1 MLEFRTMKFLISILM
16 LILSL
21 GASAQEQQDIV
32 FKSRFDLESSQN
44 FITQLRIFLA
54 NNNFGDPYS
63 QEFKKPFVFDLEK
76 VLNEVP
82 RDTQNWIRE
91 FQDVVKIQLFESDYK
106 LRVENFSYS
115 IADFNSEFKP
125 GISTAQRVEYVTTN
139 YVKGVH
145 LKADRISFDVELKQT
160 QTRQPIVFSIELIEP
175 EFIVSPELMAEVS
188 MGWSTSIAPENIFL
202 NLESVDIRKL
212 MSRIVKSP
220 DLIELK
226 VKDMLMPE
234 VSIKIGH
241 KEITFDRK
249 KIKRFF
255 IVREDQMKKG
265 VLDLLNVK
273 LNERFAN
280 VIKEPKK
287 LKLPRKYGV
296 EGDIPGVFDVQKMD
310 VNNTGIVQFDIDGH
324 YCNENS
330 FLDSGFCDDNKIP
343 TKLRRKIDNSLFQ
356 RSMRELNR
364 GLIEKK
370 TNMAV
375 SVSEHYLNQIVNAT
389 IKAGLWEA
397 SFKGR
402 DFVMGPE
409 KSFILA
415 EEKGELLS
423 MYIDIVYKLKGAQ
436 RVMVGRSEIRFPIKF
451 MIAINIVDVDG
462 IPHFTIKVV
471 KVATDDK
478 LLLEGAAQYGLP
490 TTVNTV
496 PRFRKKVLKAIH
508 ADVDTFTNETL
519 IDFEMKELK
528 GTYLDELEF
537 RSDGNGR
544 ANATIGFKK

>member
-1 MLEFRTMKFLISILM
+1 MM
-16 LILSL
+16 LSL
-21 GASAQEQQDIV
+21 GVSAQEQQDIV
-32 FKSRFDLESSQN
+32 FKSRFDLDSSQN

-63 QEFKKPFVFDLEK
+63 QELKKPIVVDLAK
-76 VLNEVP
+76 VLDEVP

-91 FQDVVKIQLFESDYK
+91 FQSVVKIQLFESDYK
-106 LRVENFSYS
+106 LRVENFSYNIS
-115 IADFNSEFKP
+115 DFNAEFKP
-125 GISTAQRVEYVTTN
+125 GTSTQQRVEYVTTS
-139 YVKGVH
+139 YVRGVH
-145 LKADRISFDVELKQT
+145 LKAEKISFEVQLKQT
-160 QTRQPIVFSIELIEP
+160 QTREPIIFSVELIEP

-188 MGWSTSIAPENIFL
+188 MGWSTSIAPNNIFL
-202 NLESVDIRKL
+202 NLESVDIRKI
-212 MSRIVKSP
+212 MERVVKSP
-220 DLIELK
+220 DLIDLR
-226 VKDMLMPE
+226 VRDMVMPD
-234 VSIKIGH
+234 VSIRIGH
-241 KEITFDRK
+241 KEITFDK
-249 KIKRFF
+249 QKIKRFF
-255 IVREDQMKKG
+255 IKREEQMKKG

-280 VIKEPKK
+280 VIKDDPKK
-287 LKLPRKYGV
+287 LKLPRKFGM
-296 EGDIPGVFDVQKMD
+296 EGEIPGVFDVQQMS
-310 VNNTGIVQFDIDGH
+310 VNNTGIVQFDLDGH
-324 YCNENS
+324 YCNDTTY
-330 FLDSGFCDDNKIP
+330 LRDGFCEDNKIP
-343 TKLRRKIDNSLFQ
+343 TKLRRKIDPSSFQ

-375 SVSEHYLNQIVNAT
+375 SMSEHYLNQIVNAT

-423 MYIDIVYKLKGAQ
+423 MYIDIIYKLKGAQ
-436 RVMVGRSEIRFPIKF
+436 RIMVGRSEIRFPIRF
-451 MIAINIVDVDG
+451 MIALNIVEVDSV
-462 IPHFTIKVV
+462 PHFTIQVV

-478 LLLEGAAQYGLP
+478 LLLEGATQYGLP

-496 PRFRKKVLKAIH
+496 PRFRNKVLKAIH
-508 ADVDTFTNETL
+508 EEIDTFNGQTL
-519 IDFEMKELK
+519 IDVEMKELK

>member
-1 MLEFRTMKFLISILM
+1 MKFLLSVLIF
-16 LILSL
+16 ILSL
-21 GASAQEQQDIV
+21 GVSAHEQQDIV
-32 FKSRFDLESSQN
+32 FKSRFDLESSEN

-63 QEFKKPFVFDLEK
+63 QELKKPINIDLAK
-76 VLNEVP
+76 LLNEVP
-82 RDTQNWIRE
+82 SDTQKWIRE
-91 FQDVVKIQLFESDYK
+91 FQSVVKIKLFESDYRLK
-106 LRVENFSYS
+106 IEKFGYTIN
-115 IADFNSEFKP
+115 DFNSEFKP
-125 GISTAQRVEYVTTN
+125 GASIAERVEYVTVN
-139 YVKGVH
+139 YVRGIH
-145 LKADRISFDVELKQT
+145 LKAEKISFEVELKHT
-160 QTRQPIVFSIELIEP
+160 QTREPIIFSVELIEP

-188 MGWSTSIAPENIFL
+188 MGWSTTIAPKNIFL
-202 NLESVDIRKL
+202 NLETVDIRKL
-212 MSRIVKSP
+212 MERIVKSP
-220 DLIELK
+220 DLIDLR
-226 VKDMLMPE
+226 VRDTLLPD
-234 VSIKIGH
+234 VSIRIGN
-241 KEITFDRK
+241 KEIKFDK
-249 KIKRFF
+249 QKIKRFF
-255 IVREDQMKKG
+255 ISRKEEMKKG

-280 VIKEPKK
+280 IIKDNPMK
-287 LKLPRKYGV
+287 LQLPRTYGM
-296 EGDIPGVFDVQKMD
+296 EGDIPGVFDVEHMT
-310 VNNTGIVQFDIDGH
+310 VNNTGIVQFDLDGH
-324 YCNENS
+324 FCNENNYLS
-330 FLDSGFCDDNKIP
+330 EGFCEDNKIP
-343 TKLRRKIDNSLFQ
+343 TKIRRKIDSTLFQ

-389 IKAGLWEA
+389 IKAGLWEE

-415 EEKGELLS
+415 EEKGKLLS
-423 MYIDIVYKLKGAQ
+423 MYIDIIYKLKGAQ

-451 MIAINIVDVDG
+451 MIAINIVEVDEV
-462 IPHFTIKVV
+462 PHFTIKVV

-478 LLLEGAAQYGLP
+478 LLLEGAPQYALP
-490 TTVNTV
+490 TTVNSV
-496 PRFRKKVLKAIH
+496 PRFRNKVLKAIH

-537 RSDGNGR
+537 SSDGNGR

>member
-1 MLEFRTMKFLISILM
+1 MKFIFTVLMIAMSI
-16 LILSL
+16 

-63 QEFKKPFVFDLEK
+63 QVIKKPITLDLAK
-76 VLNEVP
+76 LLDEVP
-82 RDTQNWIRE
+82 ADTQRWIRE
-91 FQDVVKIQLFESDYK
+91 FQSVVKIQLFESDYRLK
-106 LRVENFSYS
+106 IEKFGYS
-115 IADFNSEFKP
+115 ISDFNSEFKP
-125 GISTAQRVEYVTTN
+125 GASTQQRVEYVTTN
-139 YVKGVH
+139 YVRGAH
-145 LKADRISFDVELKQT
+145 LKAERISFEVELKQT
-160 QTRQPIVFSIELIEP
+160 QTREPIVFSVELIEP

-188 MGWSTSIAPENIFL
+188 MGWSTAIAPKNIFL
-202 NLESVDIRKL
+202 NLETVDIRKL
-212 MSRIVKSP
+212 MARIVKSP
-220 DLIELK
+220 DLIDLR
-226 VKDMLMPE
+226 VKDMLMPD
-234 VSIKIGH
+234 VSIRIGH
-241 KEITFDRK
+241 KEIKFDK
-249 KIKRFF
+249 QKIKRFF
-255 IVREDQMKKG
+255 VSREEQMKKG

-280 VIKEPKK
+280 IIQDNPTK
-287 LKLPRKYGV
+287 LKLPRTFGM
-296 EGDIPGVFDVQKMD
+296 EGEIAGVFDVQQMS
-310 VNNTGIVQFDIDGH
+310 VNNTGIVQFDLDGH
-324 YCNENS
+324 YCNDNV
-330 FLDSGFCDDNKIP
+330 FLRDGFCEGNKIP
-343 TKLRRKIDNSLFQ
+343 TKVRRKVENASFQ

-375 SVSEHYLNQIVNAT
+375 SVSEHYLNQIVDAT

-423 MYIDIVYKLKGAQ
+423 MYIDIIYKLKGAQ
-436 RVMVGRSEIRFPIKF
+436 RILVGRSEIRFPIKF
-451 MIAINIVDVDG
+451 MIAINIDEVDT
-462 IPHFTIKVV
+462 IPHFSIKVV

-478 LLLEGAAQYGLP
+478 LILEGASAYGLP

-496 PRFRKKVLKAIH
+496 PRFRNKVLKAIH
-508 ADVDTFTNETL
+508 DEVDTFNGQTL
-519 IDFEMKELK
+519 IDIGMKELK